1 MKSEEEREAA
11 LGFSPQKELLF
22 SSLLPY
28 ADDID
33 VESNAALAEIKTN
46 LGRAVQ
52 LRDIKIG
59 CRHWIVQLE
68 RYRDSSNVHITKI
81 GNVLLLMVS

>member
-1 MKSEEEREAA
+1 MKCNAERETA
-11 LGFSPQKELLF
+11 LGFLPQKESEF
-22 SSLLPY
+22 SVLLPY

-33 VESNAALAEIKTN
+33 VESNAVLAEIKCH

-68 RYRDSSNVHITKI
+68 R
-81 GNVLLLMVS
+81 